1 MKTLTN
7 TLWIMGSVLVVVGA
21 FFKIMHYSGSAMLM
35 MIGLLASAAGLLF
48 MALTTRKKKVS

>member
-1 MKTLTN
+1 
-7 TLWIMGSVLVVVGA
+7 MGSVLVVVGA